1 MKFFVY
7 ILESELDGSFYVGQ
21 TSDLTTRLE
30 KHNKGLNRSTKAKR
44 PWKVFYCEE
53 VNSRAEAMALENK
66 IKSWKRRDSN
76 KKLIK

>member
-21 TSDLTTRLE
+21 TSNLNNRLE

-44 PWKVFYCEE
+44 PWKLFYYEE
-53 VNSRAEAMALENK
+53 VNSRAEAMALEKK
-66 IKSWKRRDSN
+66 IKSWKKRDSIMKL
-76 KKLIK
+76 KK